1 MFVRAI
7 PLRLFWHAY
16 SNGEAFVF
24 CPHCEKYQCTHL
36 NVLEQ
41 NLSNKLV
48 SLLFAQMFEMFFS
61 SVFVLLYCTM
71 LQLIMLMSKC
81 RNEAALEINVYSHW
95 FHLLCVFLVAIF
107 LGQKSDLLPCS
118 SEMRHCI
125 FMYFQSS
132 VGIFL
137 NLL

>member
-7 PLRLFWHAY
+7 PFRLFWHAY

-24 CPHCEKYQCTHL
+24 CPHCEKYQCIHL
-36 NVLEQ
+36 NILEQ

-48 SLLFAQMFEMFFS
+48 SLLFAQMFEIFFS
-61 SVFVLLYCTM
+61 SVFVLLYCTR

-81 RNEAALEINVYSHW
+81 SNEAALEINVYSHW

-107 LGQKSDLLPCS
+107 LEQKSDLLPCS
-118 SEMRHCI
+118 SEMRHYI

-132 VGIFL
+132 VGIF
-137 NLL
+137 